1 MMVFLRCN
9 HQETYVE
16 MTNQYAQFMSYRH
29 QSDLKNYIY
38 DTGKLIEE
46 KITKNDVV
54 VVEEGKH
61 QDGRAFQLEEREKVL
76 TKFEVDPIVPHV
88 AQSKN
93 QKYSFEDVFKS
104 QLILFTNLITTEF
117 AFVLEFFD
125 LKAS

>member
-46 KITKNDVV
+46 KSTKNDVV

-88 AQSKN
+88 A
-93 QKYSFEDVFKS
+93 
-104 QLILFTNLITTEF
+104 
-117 AFVLEFFD
+117 
-125 LKAS
+125 